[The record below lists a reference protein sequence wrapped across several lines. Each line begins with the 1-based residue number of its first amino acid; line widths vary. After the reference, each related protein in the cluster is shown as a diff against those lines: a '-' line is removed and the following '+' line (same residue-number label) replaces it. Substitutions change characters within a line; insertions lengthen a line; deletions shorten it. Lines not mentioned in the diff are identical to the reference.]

1 MKLLKYISSQIIT
14 FFSFFCHHPP
24 PHIHF
29 ELCCCFQDIIL
40 FMFFFLFAGPIS
52 IMARKFLVE
61 LWSVS
66 LQASGHTYIYIR
78 QAKHSNKINVEAYV
92 IDFYFI
98 YFLQTDVFHGN
109 LILIGGVAMFF
120 DCFLL
125 KRWFLFSSSR
135 SRNVYIKNMSV
146 LLELSQTQQFV

>member
-14 FFSFFCHHPP
+14 FFFPSFATTHHL
-24 PHIHF
+24 IYILSF
-29 ELCCCFQDIIL
+29 AVVFKIL
-40 FMFFFLFAGPIS
+40 FFSCFFSLCWPHLHHGTKIS
-52 IMARKFLVE
+52 CWAMECKLT
-61 LWSVS
+61 S
-66 LQASGHTYIYIR
+66 LRSYIYIR